1 MFSLFINGM
10 LKERLRKLMKIST
23 YRRKNLNSDLK
34 NKNANF
40 LTYSKARMMIYY
52 LINNDLKNGCSR
64 RQILC

>member
-40 LTYSKARMMIYY
+40 SAHSKTRMMIYH
-52 LINNDLKNGCSR
+52 LINNDLKNGYSK
-64 RQILC
+64 RQI